1 MLKSALVPPAFEG
14 PFERAEGYVSRIF
27 SDLVRRPEEGTIR
40 VGGERYVLLRAESLY
55 LAWFEAMQAAFGA
68 EAAGEF
74 IYNTAREIGGGDAR
88 AFAERLGV
96 SDGVDRLAAGPV
108 HFAHAGWARVEIVE
122 DSRPA
127 TDDSYF
133 LHYVHPNTFES
144 EVLVHRGMRAE
155 RPACLFSAGYSAGW
169 CSYAFGVD
177 VHARELACLACGDDR
192 CEFIMAP
199 DHRLDELARATRE
212 RWNAR

>member
-14 PFERAEGYVSRIF
+14 PFARAEADVSRLF
-27 SDLVRRPEEGTIR
+27 SQFDRRPEQGTLH

-55 LAWFEAMQAAFGA
+55 LAWFDAMQSAFGA
-68 EAAGEF
+68 ETAGEF
-74 IYNTAREIGGGDAR
+74 IYNTAREIGGADAR
-88 AFAERLGV
+88 AFAERLHETQ
-96 SDGVDRLAAGPV
+96 GVDQLAAGPI
-108 HFAHAGWARVEIVE
+108 HFAHAGWARVEILD

-133 LHYVHPNTFES
+133 LHYLHPNTFES
-144 EVLVHRGMRAE
+144 EVLLRRGRRPE
-155 RPACLFSAGYSAGW
+155 GPACLFSAGYSAGW
-169 CSYAFGVD
+169 CSSAFGIE
-177 VHARELACLACGDDR
+177 VHARELACLARGDAR

-199 DHRLDELARATRE
+199 AHRLDELSAQAAE